1 MSGFTLF
8 ETILSVVLTAIVS
21 PIIKSHYLDSS
32 SNFRKEMVET
42 TSYLELHSN
51 ILLNSF
57 KMPQD
62 DDFIDKVEVVQ
73 SNIRVKWSVLK
84 TAYFINISKH
94 FRFILTTLKR
104 IPKKEEMEK
113 VLSELIGLSNS
124 IIIYKEEHA
133 EIALTDLEDRK
144 KSIEKVMEIITK
156 YI

>member
-1 MSGFTLF
+1 MSGFTLY

-21 PIIKSHYLDSS
+21 PIIKSHYLDSY

-42 TSYLELHSN
+42 SSYLELHSN

-57 KMPQD
+57 QMPQD
-62 DDFIDKVEVVQ
+62 DTFIEKVKEVKF
-73 SNIRVKWSVLK
+73 NIRVRWSILK

-94 FRFILTTLKR
+94 FRFLLAPFKR
-104 IPKKEEMEK
+104 IPKKEEMEI

-133 EIALTDLEDRK
+133 EFAKTDLEDRK
-144 KSIEKVMEIITK
+144 ENIEKVMDIITK